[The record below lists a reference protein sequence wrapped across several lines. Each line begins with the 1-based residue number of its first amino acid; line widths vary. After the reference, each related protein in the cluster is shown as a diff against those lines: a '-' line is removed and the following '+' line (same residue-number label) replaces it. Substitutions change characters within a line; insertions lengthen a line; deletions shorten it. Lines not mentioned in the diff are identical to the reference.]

1 MLKNRKKTVI
11 ITSLLILLPALV
23 GLILW
28 DRLPERMATHF
39 NAAGQA
45 DGWGSKGF
53 AVFAIPAIFLAMHL
67 VCVAV
72 MAADPKNKDSNNKAI
87 TIVLWVFPV
96 MSVVMYAII
105 FGKAL
110 DMAVDVP
117 LIMMLFFGLFFTIIG
132 NYLPKCRQNYT
143 LGIKVPWTLNDPDNW
158 NRTHRFAGRLWTGCG
173 IVMMLL
179 SFTRSFA
186 AFLMISFAMVLL
198 PVIYSYLYYR
208 RHGRNADKENHI

>member
-1 MLKNRKKTVI
+1 MLKKRMKTII
-11 ITSLLILLPALV
+11 ITSLLILVPMLA
-23 GLILW
+23 GIILW
-28 DRLPERMATHF
+28 GSLPDRMATHF
-39 NAAGQA
+39 NALGQA

-53 AVFAIPAIFLAMHL
+53 TVFGIPVIFLAMHL

-72 MAADPKNKDSNNKAI
+72 LAADPKNKDTNSKAI
-87 TIVLWVFPV
+87 TMVLWVFPI

-110 DMAVDVP
+110 EMAVDVP
-117 LIMMLFFGLFFTIIG
+117 LIMMLFFGLFFAIIG

-158 NRTHRFAGRLWTGCG
+158 NRTHRFAGRLWTVCG
-173 IVMMLL
+173 ILMMLL
-179 SFTRSFA
+179 SFTRSFPL
-186 AFLMISFAMVLL
+186 FLGIAMVMVTV

-208 RHGRNADKENHI
+208 RHKNDSADE